1 MKKALIITYYW
12 PPAGGPGVQRWLK
25 FSKYLPEYGVEPVIY
40 KPKNPSYPT
49 IDQSLSK
56 DVPYDLEIIEKSI
69 FEPYALAQLFS
80 KKETKTLSKGIIKS
94 KEKQSRL
101 QRLMLYIRGN
111 FFIPDA
117 RKFWVKPSVKA
128 ISKIIDSQRID
139 CIITT
144 GPPHSLHLI
153 GHQLKSKFP
162 QLHWIADFRDPWT
175 NIGYHKDLKL
185 SEKSAQKHLNLE
197 NKILKAADDIL
208 VTSFETKN
216 EFEGKTNKPIH
227 LITNGFDESDPVEVE
242 LDENFTLSHIGSLMS
257 LRNPEV
263 LWRAL
268 AELIQDVE
276 HFKSFFELRLVGNV
290 SEQIINSIYDSGLK
304 EYLNYT
310 GYVNHQTAL
319 NFQHSSQV
327 LLLIE
332 IDSEETRGIIPGKIF
347 EYLRTQRPIIA
358 IGPENWDVE
367 KIIENT
373 KTGECFNYNDKE
385 ALKSTIHQCFETFL
399 KGKLKVQPEN
409 ISQFSR
415 QNLTQRLA
423 EVILNK

>member
-25 FSKYLPEYGVEPVIY
+25 FSKYLPEYGIEPVVF

-49 IDQSLSK
+49 SDRSLLNEI
-56 DVPYDLEIIEKSI
+56 PYDLEIIEKSI

-80 KKETKTLSKGIIKS
+80 KKDTKSLSKGIIKS

-117 RKFWVKPSVKA
+117 RKFWIKPSVKT
-128 ISKIIDSQRID
+128 ISKIIDSKEID
-139 CIITT
+139 CVITT

-153 GHQLKSKFP
+153 GHKLKIKFP
-162 QLHWIADFRDPWT
+162 QLHWITDFRDPWT

-185 SEKSAQKHLNLE
+185 SESSAQKHLDLE
-197 NKILKAADDIL
+197 KEILNSADDIL

-216 EFEGKTNKPIH
+216 EFEIKTSKPIH
-227 LITNGFDESDPVEVE
+227 LITNGFDEADPVEVE

-257 LRNPEV
+257 QRNPEI
-263 LWRAL
+263 LWQAL
-268 AELIQDVE
+268 SELIQEVE

-290 SEQIINSIYDSGLK
+290 SEQIIDSIYKNGLK
-304 EYLNYT
+304 EYLNLT
-310 GYVNHQTAL
+310 GYVDHQTAL

-332 IDSEETRGIIPGKIF
+332 INSEETRGIIPGKVF
-347 EYLRTQRPIIA
+347 EYLRTGRPILA

-367 KIIENT
+367 NIIEET
-373 KTGECFNYNDKE
+373 QTGKCFNYEEKQD
-385 ALKSTIHQCFETFL
+385 LKTSIHQCFKSFL
-399 KGKLKVQPEN
+399 NGKLKVQPNN
-409 ISQFSR
+409 ISQYSR
-415 QNLTQRLA
+415 QSLTKKLS
-423 EVILNK
+423 EVILK

>member
-25 FSKYLPEYGVEPVIY
+25 FSKYLPEYGIEPVVF

-49 IDQSLSK
+49 SDRSLLNEI
-56 DVPYDLEIIEKSI
+56 PYDLEIIEKSI
-69 FEPYALAQLFS
+69 FEPYTLAQLFS
-80 KKETKTLSKGIIKS
+80 KKDTKSLSKGIIKS

-117 RKFWVKPSVKA
+117 RKFWIKPSVKT
-128 ISKIIDSQRID
+128 ISKIIDSQEID
-139 CIITT
+139 CVITT

-153 GHQLKSKFP
+153 GHKLKNKFP

-185 SEKSAQKHLNLE
+185 SESSAQKHFDLEKEILNS
-197 NKILKAADDIL
+197 ADDIL

-216 EFEGKTNKPIH
+216 EFEAKTPKPIH
-227 LITNGFDESDPVEVE
+227 LITNGFDEADPVEVE

-257 LRNPEV
+257 QRNPEI
-263 LWRAL
+263 LWQAL
-268 AELIQDVE
+268 SELIHEAE

-290 SEQIINSIYDSGLK
+290 SEQIIDSIYKNGLK
-304 EYLNYT
+304 EYLNFA
-310 GYVNHQTAL
+310 GYVDHQTAL

-332 IDSEETRGIIPGKIF
+332 INSDETRGIIPGKVF
-347 EYLRTQRPIIA
+347 EYLRTGRPILA

-367 KIIENT
+367 NIIEET
-373 KTGECFNYNDKE
+373 QTGKCFNYEEKQ
-385 ALKSTIHQCFETFL
+385 ALKTSIHQCFKSFL
-399 KGKLKVQPEN
+399 NGKLKVQPNN
-409 ISQFSR
+409 ISQYSR
-415 QNLTQRLA
+415 QNLTKKLS
-423 EVILNK
+423 EVILK